1 MHFFPVRGKQNWNVI
16 DILLAR
22 PSLLLPQ
29 KALRIGKVTAEYNLS
44 IFSTETLYLTGFTFT
59 IISIYLLW
67 TAK

>member
-22 PSLLLPQ
+22 QYLLLPQ

-44 IFSTETLYLTGFTFT
+44 IFSTETLYLTGFIFT
-59 IISIYLLW
+59 ISIYLLW

>member
-1 MHFFPVRGKQNWNVI
+1 MHFFPVREKQNWNVI

-22 PSLLLPQ
+22 QSLLLPQ

-44 IFSTETLYLTGFTFT
+44 IFSTETLYLTDFIFT
-59 IISIYLLW
+59 ISIYLLW

>member
-1 MHFFPVRGKQNWNVI
+1 MHVFPVRGKQNWNVI

-22 PSLLLPQ
+22 QSLLLPQ

>member
-1 MHFFPVRGKQNWNVI
+1 MHFFPVRVKQNWNVI

-22 PSLLLPQ
+22 QSLLLPQ